1 MTEKSQD
8 INKKG
13 GRSLLFYLYTVFWC
27 IGQNGCR
34 NRRNYIGLQCVIMV
48 QNKMKHHLA
57 GALCPYG
64 SESYLRS
71 VQKNLA
77 KYLAGTKTVFNF
89 AVQTAS
95 QKPGQGQA
103 GGSADI
109 IRKRL
114 SALILDVSEFSQNSF
129 RCQGL
134 SNGRCPRICNF
145 SCFRQCISRE
155 IWPDALIAYTSV
167 GFCVAVQLRLGNARS
182 L

>member
-1 MTEKSQD
+1 
-8 INKKG
+8 
-13 GRSLLFYLYTVFWC
+13 
-27 IGQNGCR
+27 
-34 NRRNYIGLQCVIMV
+34 
-48 QNKMKHHLA
+48 MKHHLA

-64 SESYLRS
+64 PEYYLR

-114 SALILDVSEFSQNSF
+114 SALILD
-129 RCQGL
+129 C
-134 SNGRCPRICNF
+134 
-145 SCFRQCISRE
+145 
-155 IWPDALIAYTSV
+155 
-167 GFCVAVQLRLGNARS
+167 
-182 L
+182 

>member
-1 MTEKSQD
+1 MGYRTLSWF
-8 INKKG
+8 KK
-13 GRSLLFYLYTVFWC
+13 L
-27 IGQNGCR
+27 
-34 NRRNYIGLQCVIMV
+34 
-48 QNKMKHHLA
+48 KHLLA
-57 GALCPYG
+57 GALCLYG

-89 AVQTAS
+89 AVQAAS
-95 QKPGQGQA
+95 QKPGQGQV

-155 IWPDALIAYTSV
+155 IWLDALIAYTSV
-167 GFCVAVQLRLGNARS
+167 GFCVAVRHLKGNARS
-182 L
+182 LET